1 MIKVGITG
9 EMASGKSYCS
19 KIFAEL
25 GVPVFNSDEEARRI
39 QNTNQ
44 ELKDKVIAEFGNVY
58 LPDGRMDSV
67 AVRKLVFGLGEEE
80 QERLKK
86 LTNIVIPYVISAFQS
101 FCESHST
108 AKYVLA
114 ESAILFESGFNTW
127 FDSIIY
133 VVADDKLRIAAAI
146 LRDGISEEE
155 YHSRMKNQMS
165 PVAKKMGSKYIIQND
180 YTSGVVEQIKALHNK
195 LNKC

>member
-9 EMASGKSYCS
+9 EMGSGKSYCS
-19 KIFAEL
+19 KLFAEL
-25 GVPVFNSDEEARRI
+25 GVPVFNSDEEARKA

-44 ELKDKVIAEFGNVY
+44 ELKDKIIAEFGNVY

-67 AVRKLVFGLGEEE
+67 LVRKLVFGSGDE
-80 QERLKK
+80 QQENLKK
-86 LTNIVIPYVISAFQS
+86 LTSIVIPYVISAFQS
-101 FCESHST
+101 FCTSHST